1 MRKVTTSLMMR
12 KERKEE
18 SFLETENIKQELK
31 QTYVTFVAL
40 KQKMEQD

>member
-18 SFLETENIKQELK
+18 SCLETENIKQDLK
-31 QTYVTFVAL
+31 QTYLTFAAL
-40 KQKMEQD
+40 KQKMKQD

>member
-18 SFLETENIKQELK
+18 SYLETENIKQELK
-31 QTYVTFVAL
+31 QTYVAFVAL
-40 KQKMEQD
+40 QQKI